1 MPADPKSK
9 TLSMPDLGVADPDFY
24 SDSPTASRGPSR
36 DNGNIG
42 WDDQPQKPLTGSSPF
57 KNLKGGR

>member
-24 SDSPTASRGPSR
+24 ADNPTASRGTSR

-42 WDDQPQKPLTGSSPF
+42 WDDLAPGKPLTHNPF